1 MSTYEYMMGM
11 GENGNGIELGPGVPV
26 PPEEP
31 VVGGGIGENLDAFIA
46 KLKAEK
52 GPFVYVG
59 KDSPEGKK
67 FITWM
72 SLYDPTFIEWM
83 MKLAMVKMSAAALAV
98 SETVSA
104 IPEWVTG
111 ETIQFRKGLYDMYL
125 SCSARVENMLA
136 TQGKILSNAIPPI
149 EFENFIKWWRSYDLP
164 GAAALIAKYTANAV
178 SPLQMP
184 VVELPKKLFD
194 FWKTTGGTVEPPKP
208 LLGFGQ
214 SWLDWALD
222 NWLWLAGGA
231 AGGVLIGRWYMKRKN
246 QSPRDTVV
254 DMGTAPTMLQN
265 ARCDMGVPARKMT
278 ANMQEGW
285 GQTLQLKS
293 GTYELRPILTDAY
306 VARSTAANM
315 RAAKKFRV
323 SSEGYNLGELHK
335 SSGKRRW
342 RARSYYGAE
351 KYGNSRAALLE
362 WLKEGAA
369 AGAMASALRRGQRV
383 ALPEPVAEEAAEAAV
398 EAMAANM
405 SREVL

>member
-11 GENGNGIELGPGVPV
+11 GTNESGIELGPGVSV

-31 VVGGGIGENLDAFIA
+31 VVDSGNNLNAFID
-46 KLKAEK
+46 KLKTEK

-72 SLYDPTFIEWM
+72 TLYDPTFIEWM
-83 MKLAMVKMSAAALAV
+83 MKLALVKMSAAALAV
-98 SETVSA
+98 SESVST
-104 IPEWVTG
+104 IPEWVSG
-111 ETIQFRKGLYDMYL
+111 ETIQFRKNLYDMYL
-125 SCSARVENMLA
+125 SCSARVENILVH
-136 TQGKILSNAIPPI
+136 QGKILSNTIPPI

-164 GAAALIAKYTANAV
+164 GAAALIAKYAANAV
-178 SPLQMP
+178 DPMQLP
-184 VVELPKKLFD
+184 VVELPKKLFE

-214 SWLDWALD
+214 SWLDWVLD

-231 AGGVLIGRWYMKRKN
+231 AGGVFISRWYMKRKD
-246 QSPRDTVV
+246 QRDRDTIV
-254 DMGTAPTMLQN
+254 DMGTESTMSRN
-265 ARCDMGVPARKMT
+265 SRYGMGGSPRKIM

-285 GQTLQLKS
+285 GQTLHLKS
-293 GTYELRPILTDAY
+293 GDYELRPILTDAY
-306 VARSTAANM
+306 VERQTAANM
-315 RAAKKFRV
+315 RNAKKFRV
-323 SSEGYNLGELHK
+323 SLQGYNLGELHK

-383 ALPEPVAEEAAEAAV
+383 ALTEPVAEEAAEAAV
-398 EAMAANM
+398 EAMAANAM
-405 SREVL
+405 RKAL

>member
-231 AGGVLIGRWYMKRKN
+231 AGGVLIGRWYMKRKSGSIMRN
-246 QSPRDTVV
+246 P
-254 DMGTAPTMLQN
+254 ML
-265 ARCDMGVPARKMT
+265 R
-278 ANMQEGW
+278 NMQEGW

-323 SSEGYNLGELHK
+323 SSDGYNLGELHK